1 MKTIIVENFEQLWR
15 AIEIEEADEIVVKGQ
30 INCQN
35 YRAILKKGCKLVGLD
50 GQSGLIFEYG
60 EAQSAIWLEGGCV
73 ENLKIQVLAETYPDK
88 DRMQSVIE
96 VNRYGSRLKDVFL
109 DIKVKDAR
117 IYHESLQYSGLYVR
131 HELVLAGNIRIRSKG
146 HYVAPIANCQL
157 ATSRLVGN
165 NVFLLL
171 ELFLVFFLTNLVG
184 ISPSRW
190 EPFHCISIKLF
201 PTMSAFDYSRHHI
214 SLYILR

>member
-1 MKTIIVENFEQLWR
+1 MKTIIVETFEQLWR

-35 YRAILKKGCKLVGLD
+35 YRAIIKEGCKLVGLD

-73 ENLKIQVLAETYPDK
+73 ENLNIQVWAETYPDK
-88 DRMQSVIE
+88 DRMQSVIA
-96 VNRYGSRLKDVFL
+96 VNRLGSSLKDVFL
-109 DIKVKDAR
+109 DIQVKDAR
-117 IYHESLQYSGLYVR
+117 MYHESQQYSGLYVR
-131 HELVLAGNIRIRSKG
+131 HELQLAGNIRIRSKG

-165 NVFLLL
+165 GVT
-171 ELFLVFFLTNLVG
+171 LFLEGNL
-184 ISPSRW
+184 
-190 EPFHCISIKLF
+190 H
-201 PTMSAFDYSRHHI
+201 D
-214 SLYILR
+214 LYALDIRGNHNKIVLD